1 MVLQVLCVTC
11 QTLPSA
17 VSFFF
22 FSLSPFFP
30 FSTPVAHYRC
40 DAILKTT
47 LLPSL
52 GPIALGYSCFAWA
65 LKLQKLCKKRKKSGV
80 CLQGPIVLPLESK
93 STLSLLS
100 FDKL

>member
-65 LKLQKLCKKRKKSGV
+65 LKLQKLCKKRKKIGS
-80 CLQGPIVLPLESK
+80 LFAGPYCATTRVKKHVIAAL
-93 STLSLLS
+93 
-100 FDKL
+100 F